1 MSAEQSA
8 GLKVVPLSYRVYR
21 LAVVAVFL
29 LAFLIVGLGAAG
41 HGPAGAL
48 AGPRR
53 TAATWVAYQ
62 MGLNHAYAT
71 PEPAPHPTTHKH
83 HKHKHHKHH
92 RHHKHKKGQ

>member
-1 MSAEQSA
+1 MSVEQPTR
-8 GLKVVPLSYRVYR
+8 LKVVPVSYRVYR
-21 LAVVAVFL
+21 LAVVAIFL

-62 MGLNHAYAT
+62 MGINHAFAT

-83 HKHKHHKHH
+83 HM
-92 RHHKHKKGQ
+92 HHKHKRHRHRKHRRGQ